1 MQGTGSWRPSDVAR
15 KYFESSH
22 DFPIMTLFSDSAE
35 VIVPGMPA
43 KIGKAQYD
51 QVRQGFDSGF
61 PDARTELVSII
72 ESGDTAAGEVM
83 FIATNTGSMPSPA
96 GGQIPPTGKKVN
108 LPGAFIM
115 KVKDGKI
122 TSYHLYFDQAS
133 MAQQLGMSPPQSQ

>member
-1 MQGTGSWRPSDVAR
+1 MQSTGGWRPSDVAR
-15 KYFESSH
+15 KFFESSR
-22 DFPIMTLFSDSAE
+22 DFPSMTLFSDSAE
-35 VIVPGMPA
+35 GIFPGMPV

-61 PDARTELVSII
+61 PDARTEIVTII
-72 ESGDTAAGEVM
+72 ESGDTAAGEIT

-122 TSYHLYFDQAS
+122 TSYHLYFDQAL
-133 MAQQLGMSPPQSQ
+133 MAQQLGMSPQSQ